1 MTLDDRTLDERLAGL
16 PRQADP
22 DVGSWQAIESHI
34 AREQQQWFGR
44 IASGLAVAASLVVAL
59 LVTTPPDS
67 PPSSVSGW
75 VISAEIEAMQ
85 HQVSWTDVPEP
96 DVINAGLTTAWSEN
110 EQAIAE
116 LERALARNPDN
127 LMLMDFLAQ
136 ARLRQSELIH
146 QATSGQ
152 AVAQTWSL

>member
-1 MTLDDRTLDERLAGL
+1 MTLDDRTLDQRLAAL
-16 PRQADP
+16 PRQTEADEQ
-22 DVGSWQAIESHI
+22 SWRAIERRISRH
-34 AREQQQWFGR
+34 RQHWLGR
-44 IASGLAVAASLVVAL
+44 IAAGVAVAASVAIAL
-59 LVTTPPDS
+59 LVTVPPDS
-67 PPSSVSGW
+67 TPTTVSSW
-75 VISAEIEAMQ
+75 VISAEIKAMQ
-85 HQVSWTDVPEP
+85 HQVSWADVPAQ
-96 DVINAGLTTAWSEN
+96 DAVNAGLAAAWDEN
-110 EQAIAE
+110 QQAIDE